1 MRYIILLFLFPL
13 ILYSCIPILKNTVG
27 RVIHTKSAKQFQFT
41 SSDQMVI
48 DYTVVN
54 GIMVLQLTINEVN
67 SLRFILD
74 SGAATCLSE
83 NAAIRLGGILTAKSE
98 SSTDGNEIGNKA
110 KIYFFE
116 NLRFNNFSFFNL
128 EIRTFND
135 LPLKVDG
142 ILGSDF
148 IANKIISMNSLTKK
162 ITFYTGQMENT
173 TSKLFKIKKGWDGR
187 YYTTIKIEKR
197 KYNFLF
203 DTGYSGSL
211 FLKDTIMFNSE
222 KKASY
227 LSKSINMHSES
238 LNILD
243 IYDIPSIQMGGYTFE
258 NEYIRV
264 NQEYGLKKD
273 YGLLG
278 ISLFLN
284 QNVVFD
290 FNKKR
295 IYFEKLNVNS
305 NYNYFPQINFYINDG
320 LRILNLQP
328 EIFNT
333 TEILP
338 DDKVIEINKYK
349 VPENEVDLIDFFQK
363 KDYRIFED
371 SLELK
376 ILRADSTFSRKINW
390 VYIK

>member
-1 MRYIILLFLFPL
+1 
-13 ILYSCIPILKNTVG
+13 
-27 RVIHTKSAKQFQFT
+27 
-41 SSDQMVI
+41 MVI